1 MKWVRS
7 VPVEWRELYNTY
19 LLKMQHAYKCIEPG
33 SPILQADALLSEPP
47 GGLYNTYLL
56 KMQHAYKCI
65 EYDFIFKKEL

>member
-1 MKWVRS
+1 
-7 VPVEWRELYNTY
+7 
-19 LLKMQHAYKCIEPG
+19 MQHAYKCIEPG